1 MANMINIKING
12 IDYVVESGTTILDA
26 CRQNGIRIPTLC
38 YLKDIN
44 QIGACRV
51 CVCEVKGA
59 RSLVAACVYPIEREG
74 TEIFTNTP
82 KVLKARKTTVELM
95 LSNHNNSCNS
105 CVRSTHCELQALSQE
120 LGCDENK
127 FEGAKN
133 IYEEDV
139 TPYLVRDNSKC
150 ILCRRCVAVCESRQ
164 HVHVIGTNHRG
175 FHTSIGSAYEKSL
188 NEVACVACGQCITV
202 CPTGALREKDDI
214 DIVAKAIADP
224 TKHVVVA
231 TAPAVRVA
239 IGEEFGNP
247 IGTNVEGKM
256 VTALKMLGFNKV
268 FDVNFTADVTIMEE
282 GTELLGRIK
291 NGGKLPM
298 ITSCSPGWINFIE
311 QYYPQYLEHLSTTKS
326 PQGIYGALVKSYYA
340 ETYNIDPK
348 DIFVVSV
355 MPCTAKKVER
365 MRPNLATNG
374 ISDIDAVLTTRELAR
389 FIKRSGILFNCL
401 KDSHYDKFMG
411 EGSTAGL
418 IFGATG
424 GVMEAALRTV
434 KELVEH
440 KPLEKIEFEQVRGT
454 EGIKRATVDIGG
466 ISVKVAIAHGIENA
480 NSIMQEIKDGKADYH
495 FIEIMCCPGGCVT
508 GGGQPIQPA
517 DVINNIDVKK
527 ERAKAMYN
535 TDSQATLR
543 KSHENIEVQE
553 LYKNYLGEPNS
564 HKAHEL
570 LHTSYYN
577 RKRK

>member
-1 MANMINIKING
+1 
-12 IDYVVESGTTILDA
+12 
-26 CRQNGIRIPTLC
+26 
-38 YLKDIN
+38 
-44 QIGACRV
+44 
-51 CVCEVKGA
+51 
-59 RSLVAACVYPIEREG
+59 
-74 TEIFTNTP
+74 
-82 KVLKARKTTVELM
+82 
-95 LSNHNNSCNS
+95 
-105 CVRSTHCELQALSQE
+105 
-120 LGCDENK
+120 
-127 FEGAKN
+127 
-133 IYEEDV
+133 
-139 TPYLVRDNSKC
+139 
-150 ILCRRCVAVCESRQ
+150 
-164 HVHVIGTNHRG
+164 
-175 FHTSIGSAYEKSL
+175 
-188 NEVACVACGQCITV
+188 
-202 CPTGALREKDDI
+202 
-214 DIVAKAIADP
+214 
-224 TKHVVVA
+224 
-231 TAPAVRVA
+231 
-239 IGEEFGNP
+239 
-247 IGTNVEGKM
+247 
-256 VTALKMLGFNKV
+256 
-268 FDVNFTADVTIMEE
+268 
-282 GTELLGRIK
+282 
-291 NGGKLPM
+291 
-298 ITSCSPGWINFIE
+298 
-311 QYYPQYLEHLSTTKS
+311 
-326 PQGIYGALVKSYYA
+326 YYA